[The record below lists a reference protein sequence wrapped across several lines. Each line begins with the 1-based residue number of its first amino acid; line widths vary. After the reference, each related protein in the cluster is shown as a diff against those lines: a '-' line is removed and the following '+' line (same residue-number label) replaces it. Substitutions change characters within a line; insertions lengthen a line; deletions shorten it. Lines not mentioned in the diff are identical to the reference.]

1 MIKILEFKKNM
12 QIDIKNFVIQNMKS
26 DLNVDED
33 STFIKITNDLDNIED
48 NYIKQ
53 GGVFLTAYDYN
64 AKQIVGTIALKYENG
79 IAILKRFYVLKE
91 IRKRK
96 IGFLLYK
103 TLEKIIKEKNIKN
116 VYLVSGKEL
125 KYAHKFYKRNGW
137 MEEKNNP
144 GIYVREN
151 AILYKKDFE
160 LEMLKEDKY
169 QVLRDLV
176 SFNTISDK
184 ENKKIIDYLESYLTN
199 LGFKTEYKTKD
210 LVMSIG
216 QKPKLGFLGHT
227 DTVEYIKDFHNP
239 FEVVAKEG
247 YLYGLGVCDM
257 KGGISAMLDALKQID
272 FHSLKHGL
280 KLYFTYDEE
289 KCFSG
294 IYELLR
300 KKEVFPRIHDFW
312 RAY

>member
-1 MIKILEFKKNM
+1 MNL
-12 QIDIKNFVIQNMKS
+12 
-26 DLNVDED
+26 
-33 STFIKITNDLDNIED
+33 
-48 NYIKQ
+48 
-53 GGVFLTAYDYN
+53 
-64 AKQIVGTIALKYENG
+64 
-79 IAILKRFYVLKE
+79 AILKRFYVSKE

-137 MEEKNNP
+137 IVEKNNP
-144 GIYVREN
+144 GIYVRKN

-169 QVLRDLV
+169 QVLKDLV

-184 ENKKIIDYLESYLTN
+184 ENKKIIDYLESYLAN

-216 QKPKLGFLGHT
+216 QNPKLGFLGHT
-227 DTVEYIKDFHNP
+227 DTVEYIKDFQNP

-280 KLYFTYDEE
+280 KMYFTYDEE
-289 KCFSG
+289 QCFSG